1 MKTLKMEISETTK
14 EHRLLI
20 AVGTGILMGEDLP
33 TKGRIYVY
41 DVVTVIPYPGR
52 PETNKK
58 LKLIAR
64 EEIPRGAVTAISGI
78 NTPGL
83 MLVAQGQKVMV
94 RGLKED
100 GTLLP
105 VAFMDTA
112 ILTKSVR
119 EMPGTALCLF
129 ADRYKGVWFTGYTEE
144 PYQLL
149 MFGKSDPKLQ
159 TEIAD
164 FLPDG
169 KELYMIAIGVE
180 GEIHVLQFDPE
191 RRLPS

>member
-1 MKTLKMEISETTK
+1 M
-14 EHRLLI
+14 LI
-20 AVGTGILMGEDLP
+20 AVGTGIVKGEDLP

-41 DVVTVIPYPGR
+41 DVVTVIPEPGR

-64 EEIPRGAVTAISGI
+64 EEIPRGAVTTITEL
-78 NTPGL
+78 NKPGL
-83 MLVAQGQKVMV
+83 MLVSQGQKCMV

-112 ILTKSVR
+112 CYTKTVR
-119 EMPGTALCLF
+119 EMPGTGLIAM
-129 ADRYKGVWFTGYTEE
+129 ADMYKGVWFTGYTEE
-144 PYQLL
+144 PFQLL
-149 MFGKSDPKLQ
+149 LFGKSDSKLQ
-159 TEIAD
+159 TQCAD

-169 KELYMIAIGVE
+169 KELYIIAVSVE
-180 GEIHVLQFDPE
+180 GDIHVLQFDPE
-191 RRLPS
+191 RKCF